1 MISGSFTSSVAGE
14 TIQIIVNGSDTLT
27 ILKKQGNV
35 ISGSETCTASATAAA
50 SDTITCSQSGVGQY
64 DNNTGVI
71 TFNSG
76 GLTWSKNGVV
86 STASGTG
93 GTNANPASTGTGG
106 TGTAAGTAV
115 AGMIF
120 DAILH

>member
-76 GLTWSKNGVV
+76 GLTWSKNGVA
-86 STASGTG
+86 STSGTG
-93 GTNANPASTGTGG
+93 GTATGTV
-106 TGTAAGTAV
+106 ATAV
-115 AGMIF
+115 AGVAGRIF
-120 DAILH
+120 DRIFLQIVSGLLC